1 MTQDVGRLHQ
11 EKQAIEQQIGD
22 LFAFYS
28 KQKQEAEVRLPYT
41 EYYGPVKTW
50 HCLIHRITH
59 DATHLQSQRGLVICR
74 ICPRRHRSDRGDRCP
89 ILFSRGRIEAVMGS
103 MSWDI

>member
-28 KQKQEAEVRLPYT
+28 KQKQEADVRLAYEVRLKP
-41 EYYGPVKTW
+41 W
-50 HCLIHRITH
+50 HSLIHRITH
-59 DATHLQSQRGLVICR
+59 DATHLQSQQGLVICR
-74 ICPRRHRSDRGDRCP
+74 ICPRRHRGDRYP
-89 ILFSRGRIEAVMGS
+89 ILFSRGRIEVGYLRRSGTAES
-103 MSWDI
+103 